1 MRANS
6 VLFVAVALVL
16 GACAKPAPTAAQL
29 QADSARRNISLE
41 DSTKFTEAQA
51 RAALSDKTHLSLSAA
66 HGPQIE
72 YSSADGRVYL
82 WYPGN
87 NVILPGT
94 WEVKS
99 AKYTKRT
106 TRGDQ
111 VTEFAGSLAMNC
123 YRYGS
128 NTYNPVTRSRGS
140 RPECEVASKANA
152 ANVEVADGDIF
163 GLSQRS
169 EAPFVLTRDI
179 ESFAQVRAR
188 VPGPSASSR

>member
-1 MRANS
+1 MRAS
-6 VLFVAVALVL
+6 HFLFVAASLAL
-16 GACAKPAPTAAQL
+16 GACAKPPPTAAQL
-29 QADSARRNISLE
+29 QADSARRAISLE

-51 RAALSDKTHLSLSAA
+51 RAALSDKTHLSLSSA

-87 NVILPGT
+87 KVILPGT

-106 TRGDQ
+106 TRGDK
-111 VTEFAGSLAMNC
+111 VTEFVGSLAMNC
-123 YRYGS
+123 YRYGR
-128 NTYNPVTRSRGS
+128 NTYNPVTRSLGS
-140 RPECEVASKANA
+140 RPECEVAGKANA

-188 VPGPSASSR
+188 IPGPSVSSR